1 VVCFTGWQA
10 DVRPWLAALDIF
22 ALPSYGEPFSIALL
36 EAMAAGL
43 PAIACLGSG
52 ATDIMITGRNGMLVS
67 PGSVDELKQALGALL
82 ADPEGRRRIGQDGPP
97 AGPRAAH
104 AWAAGGQGFRYIS
117 LPCHP
122 PPPGRCGPHRDRNS
136 SN

>member
-1 VVCFTGWQA
+1 MVCFTGWQA

-52 ATDIMITGRNGMLVS
+52 ATDIMIF
-67 PGSVDELKQALGALL
+67 GAERY
-82 ADPEGRRRIGQDGPP
+82 AGFPRVRRRAE
-97 AGPRAAH
+97 AGARRTPR
-104 AWAAGGQGFRYIS
+104 
-117 LPCHP
+117 
-122 PPPGRCGPHRDRNS
+122 
-136 SN
+136 